1 MKSYLRLALTG
12 LLMLAFISPV
22 LAAKQLQQQPPQTEK
37 PQQPEKSPAHRGDGR
52 R

>member
-1 MKSYLRLALTG
+1 MKSYLRVALTG

-22 LAAKQLQQQPPQTEK
+22 LAAKQTQPPQ
-37 PQQPEKSPAHRGDGR
+37 QPTQPTPYRGASR